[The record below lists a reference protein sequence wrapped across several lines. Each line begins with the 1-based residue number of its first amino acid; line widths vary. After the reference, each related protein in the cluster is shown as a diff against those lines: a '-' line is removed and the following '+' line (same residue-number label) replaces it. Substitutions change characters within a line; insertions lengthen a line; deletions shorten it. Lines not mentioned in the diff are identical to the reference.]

1 MSRHRPWTEEGGEM
15 TDESAKDCGIQ
26 KGGFESGVGRSG
38 AEGCAGGLK
47 VLGRKRDKDGK
58 GGISERAVG

>member
-1 MSRHRPWTEEGGEM
+1 MSRHRPWTELGGEM
-15 TDESAKDCGIQ
+15 TDESVKDCGIQ
-26 KGGFESGVGRSG
+26 RGGGVGTE

>member
-1 MSRHRPWTEEGGEM
+1 MNPQKIVVHKRGGLSREG
-15 TDESAKDCGIQ
+15 
-26 KGGFESGVGRSG
+26 V
-38 AEGCAGGLK
+38 EGCAGGLK